1 MTVPAT
7 STDQPEVQRARA
19 RTALAWRRTAF
30 GQIGVCLV
38 AFKVMDLVGPGAAGG
53 VALVGLF
60 AAALLIGYAEQGVR
74 RLPSNQPRPVLSLL
88 SATAAVI
95 TCLAAAGVVLAATA

>member
-1 MTVPAT
+1 VPA
-7 STDQPEVQRARA
+7 SSADRPEVIRARA
-19 RTALAWRRTAF
+19 RTALAWRRTAL

-38 AFKVMDLVGPGAAGG
+38 AFKVMDLVGPGAA
-53 VALVGLF
+53 LVGLF
-60 AAALLIGYAEQGVR
+60 AAALLLGYAEQRVR

-88 SATAAVI
+88 TATAAVI

>member
-1 MTVPAT
+1 
-7 STDQPEVQRARA
+7 
-19 RTALAWRRTAF
+19 LAWRRTAL

-38 AFKVMDLVGPGAAGG
+38 AFKVMDLVGPAAAGG
-53 VALVGLF
+53 AALVGLG

-88 SATAAVI
+88 TATAGVI
-95 TCLAAAGVVLAATA
+95 VCLAAAGVVLAATA